1 MNDKKQISI
10 SGSLLFP
17 LRKGD
22 RAVIIRY
29 GGYTYTSRVVRI
41 LETKTDHVLFET
53 MNHIYRVSLVPSP
66 KAAALF
72 RPLAMCA

>member
-1 MNDKKQISI
+1 MNEKKRIFI

-22 RAVIIRY
+22 RAVIVRY

-53 MNHIYRVSLVPSP
+53 ENHVYRVSLAPSP